1 MVMSSSGLSSDNV
14 PAERIRK
21 ELEHAASY
29 FSAQIRTD
37 FGGARIFRKAEI
49 CKAARI

>member
-21 ELEHAASY
+21 ELEHAARAFY
-29 FSAQIRTD
+29 D
-37 FGGARIFRKAEI
+37 KVDHVCARIRHW
-49 CKAARI
+49 